1 MWAAFPGNT
10 IGNCAL
16 QDKESS
22 MHGIRSG
29 LFAKSFIYLLVLT
42 ALAGCA
48 VNPVT
53 GKKELALISKSSEIE
68 MGRENYLP
76 LKQSQG
82 GSYAVDPAVVTYVQ
96 RVGQKLAAVSDRK
109 LPYEFSV
116 VNNGVPNAWALPG
129 GKIAVNRG
137 LLVELHSEAELA
149 AVLSHE
155 IVHAAARHSA
165 QKIETALGLDLGLT
179 VLGAAVS
186 DRDERKL
193 IIGAGSLGAVLLSQK
208 YSRDAESEAD
218 YYGMQYMVRAGYDPQ
233 AAVELQK
240 TFLRLSKGKN
250 PNWLE
255 GLFASHPPSQE
266 RVDANIKTARQLQ
279 RSGLVTGREQYQQ
292 QIAVLKK
299 KEPAYA
305 EYEKGRKAF
314 NENKLDEA
322 LIHANRALGIE
333 PREGLFHAL
342 KGDVY
347 SKRQQNVQALQ
358 AYNAAIKDNPGFYY
372 FYLRRG
378 LTYKAQGNKTAARN
392 DLQRSMN
399 LLPTKTAQ
407 EALRAL

>member
-1 MWAAFPGNT
+1 MR
-10 IGNCAL
+10 
-16 QDKESS
+16 
-22 MHGIRSG
+22 GIRTGFLTTS
-29 LFAKSFIYLLVLT
+29 LTCVLVLT

-53 GKKELALISKSSEIE
+53 GKRELALISKSSEIE
-68 MGRENYLP
+68 MGRENYVP

-82 GSYAVDPAVVTYVQ
+82 GSYTVDPAVVAYVQ

-137 LLVELHSEAELA
+137 LLVELQSEAELA

-193 IIGAGSLGAVLLSQK
+193 IIGAGSLGAVLLFQK

-240 TFLRLSKGKN
+240 TFVRLSKGKN

-279 RSGLVTGREQYQQ
+279 RPGLVTGRDQYQQ

-299 KEPAYA
+299 QEPAYA
-305 EYEKGRKAF
+305 KYEKGRKAF
-314 NENKLDEA
+314 SDNKLDEA
-322 LIHANRALGIE
+322 LNHADKALSIE

-342 KGDVY
+342 KGDIY
-347 SKRQQNVQALQ
+347 SKRQQHAQALQ

-372 FYLRRG
+372 FYLQRG

-399 LLPTKTAQ
+399 LLPTKSAQ
-407 EALRAL
+407 EALQAL